1 MANFLNMTHDGL
13 VRRAVYAAAVEK
25 QLQRITGKTLAETLA
40 TDGEIPK
47 EIMQKAVREALEF
60 TYADMPTDRI
70 LNPLVKAIEALP
82 FIGTGIFT
90 FPRFTASALKFTTNY
105 VLGGNIG
112 KGWLYSYWSSSNR

>member
-1 MANFLNMTHDGL
+1 MDLF
-13 VRRAVYAAAVEK
+13 AVLYAAAVEK

-60 TYADMPTDRI
+60 TYADMPTDPI

-90 FPRFTASALKFTTNY
+90 FLVSPHPL
-105 VLGGNIG
+105 
-112 KGWLYSYWSSSNR
+112 

>member
-13 VRRAVYAAAVEK
+13 VRRAVYAAAAEK

-70 LNPLVKAIEALP
+70 LNPLVKTIEALP

-90 FPRFTASALKFTTNY
+90 FLVTASALKFTTKY
-105 VLGGNIG
+105 VLGGNTLTG
-112 KGWLYSYWSSSNR
+112 GYKLQRSSNRQ